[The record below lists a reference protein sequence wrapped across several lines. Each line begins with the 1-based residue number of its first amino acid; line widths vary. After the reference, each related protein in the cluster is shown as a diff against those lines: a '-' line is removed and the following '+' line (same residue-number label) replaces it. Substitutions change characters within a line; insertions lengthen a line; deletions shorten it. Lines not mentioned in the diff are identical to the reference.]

1 MNQIE
6 NANQVKRLSRGWS
19 DDMDDQAIARRL
31 EIVDRLYETWLK
43 LKTAKPIHQES
54 ENNSKD
60 Q

>member
-6 NANQVKRLSRGWS
+6 YANQVKRLSRGWS
-19 DDMDDQAIARRL
+19 DDMDGQAIARRL
-31 EIVDRLYETWLK
+31 ELVDQLYETWLK

-54 ENNSKD
+54 ENDSKA